1 MFFPGTD
8 EGSAFAA
15 SSVCVS
21 PGAKV
26 TDKQWRGPNG
36 KQILLTEEG
45 IYITTNA
52 DDSKIFINLTD
63 ESGITISSN
72 KDISVCAKNNLSL
85 MSNNNISITAEKDIL
100 ISTAESYID
109 MTPDGIEMG
118 ASNIVI
124 K

>member
-1 MFFPGTD
+1 
-8 EGSAFAA
+8 
-15 SSVCVS
+15 
-21 PGAKV
+21 
-26 TDKQWRGPNG
+26 
-36 KQILLTEEG
+36 
-45 IYITTNA
+45 
-52 DDSKIFINLTD
+52 
-63 ESGITISSN
+63 
-72 KDISVCAKNNLSL
+72 